1 MNRQALVLAAA
12 FLMIGTALAACSKQ
26 QQSES
31 QTANAPA
38 ATPPA
43 NESAA
48 NDSGTTTYYGSP
60 DEQANN

>member
-1 MNRQALVLAAA
+1 MNRHALVLAAA

-26 QQSES
+26 QSES
-31 QTANAPA
+31 ETVNAPA
-38 ATPPA
+38 ETPSA

-48 NDSGTTTYYGSP
+48 NASGTTTYYGSP